1 MSGLYFR
8 HGIYSLQK
16 KGGKAMGK
24 SRTERAVEFDEIRD
38 IMWEKYKHYRDTTL
52 ARDCAIFRW
61 IAEDISEH
69 FRSRCYYKEV
79 NVRNF
84 ICQKRKGTKYD
95 RNRFKRGRKEPTAP
109 DGGVRRAS
117 TSGDGRIRLEGY
129 DVQVHDKRYD

>member
-1 MSGLYFR
+1 
-8 HGIYSLQK
+8 
-16 KGGKAMGK
+16 MGK

-38 IMWEKYKHYRDTTL
+38 IMWEKYKHYRDTTM

-95 RNRFKRGRKEPTAP
+95 RNRFRRGEKNQQPPTEEVMKARVEPQ
-109 DGGVRRAS
+109 RAETEES
-117 TSGDGRIRLEGY
+117 DAKATTYKYMINDTIDFSF
-129 DVQVHDKRYD
+129 